1 MEAYNPIVVI
11 MFIIFAGTAILST
24 AALYTRQ
31 SLLVAYIL
39 LGMLLGPGLKLVYD
53 SVMLREMG
61 DVGVIFLLFLLGLHL
76 HPQNLLRTLSK
87 VSWVTL
93 ASSVIFAVVG
103 WAVTHAF
110 GYNNSESIIVGIS
123 LMFSSTIIGLKLL
136 PTTVLHHQHT
146 GELMISILLA
156 QDIIAII
163 VLLFLQGAADTS
175 ISLLELAKVIVA
187 LPVLLIVTYYIQK
200 YVLTRLLH
208 KFDRYQEYIFL
219 VAIGWCLSLSVLSHA
234 MGLSD
239 EIGAFI
245 AGVALA
251 TNPVSFYIA
260 ESLKPLRDFF
270 LVIFFFSIGADFNFG
285 YLDVVVLPAI
295 ILSALVLL
303 GKPLVFWLL
312 LKPLKEDNK
321 VSWEV
326 AVRLAQASEFSLL
339 VVYLAAGT
347 ELISQAASN
356 LVQACTIL
364 TFILSSYWVVMR
376 YPTPMGLTE
385 NLKRD

>member
-1 MEAYNPIVVI
+1 METYNPIVI
-11 MFIIFAGTAILST
+11 ILFIIFAGTAILST
-24 AALYTRQ
+24 MALYARQ

-39 LGMLLGPGLKLVYD
+39 LGMILGPGLKLVYD
-53 SVMLREMG
+53 SAMLREMG

-87 VSWVTL
+87 VSWITIV
-93 ASSVIFAVVG
+93 SSLIFGVIG

-110 GYNNSESIIVGIS
+110 GYNNMESAIVGVS

-156 QDIIAII
+156 QDIIAIL

-175 ISLLELAKVIVA
+175 TSLVALSKVIFG
-187 LPVLLIVTYYIQK
+187 LPVLLLVAYYIQK
-200 YVLTRLLH
+200 YLLTRLLS

-219 VAIGWCLSLSVLSHA
+219 VAIGWCLSLSVLA
-234 MGLSD
+234 RLMGLSD
-239 EIGAFI
+239 QIGAFI

-251 TNPVSFYIA
+251 TNPISFYIA

-285 YLDVVVLPAI
+285 YLSEIVFPAI
-295 ILSALVLL
+295 ILTILVLL
-303 GKPLVFWLL
+303 GKPLVFRLL
-312 LKPLKEDNK
+312 LKPLKEESK
-321 VSWEV
+321 VAWEV
-326 AVRLAQASEFSLL
+326 SVRLAQASEFSLL
-339 VVYLAAGT
+339 VVYLAAST
-347 ELISQAASN
+347 ELISQAASS

-364 TFILSSYWVVMR
+364 TFVFSCYWVVLR
-376 YPTPMGLTE
+376 YPTPMGATE

>member
-1 MEAYNPIVVI
+1 MEAYNPIVLI
-11 MFIIFAGTAILST
+11 MFLIFAGTAILST
-24 AALYTRQ
+24 VALYCRQ

-39 LGMLLGPGLKLVYD
+39 LGMILGPGLKLVYD
-53 SVMLREMG
+53 SLMLREMG

-76 HPQNLLRTLSK
+76 HPQNLIRMLSK
-87 VSWVTL
+87 VSWITL
-93 ASSVIFAVVG
+93 ASSIIFAVVG
-103 WAVTHAF
+103 WAVGHAF
-110 GYNNSESIIVGIS
+110 GFSNFESIVIGIS

-146 GELMISILLA
+146 GELMISVLLA
-156 QDIIAII
+156 QDIVAIL

-175 ISLLELAKVIVA
+175 TSLVALIKVIVA
-187 LPVLLIVTYYIQK
+187 LPLLLVVTYFIQK
-200 YVLTRLLH
+200 YVLLKLLRR
-208 KFDRYQEYIFL
+208 FDRYQEYIFL
-219 VAIGWCLSLSVLSHA
+219 VAIGWCLALSILAHV

-270 LVIFFFSIGADFNFG
+270 LVIFFFSIGADFNFA
-285 YLDVVVLPAI
+285 YVNDVILPAI
-295 ILSALVLL
+295 ILAAIVLI
-303 GKPLVFWLL
+303 GKPLVFRLL
-312 LKPLKEDNK
+312 LMPLKEDSK

-326 AVRLAQASEFSLL
+326 SVRLSQASEFSLL

-347 ELISQAASN
+347 DLISQAASN
-356 LVQACTIL
+356 LVQACTII
-364 TFILSSYWVVMR
+364 TFIFSSYWVVLK
-376 YPTPMGLTE
+376 YPTPMGVNE
-385 NLKRD
+385 RLKRD

>member
-1 MEAYNPIVVI
+1 MEAYNPIVLI
-11 MFIIFAGTAILST
+11 LFLIFAGTAILST
-24 AALYTRQ
+24 VALYARQ

-39 LGMLLGPGLKLVYD
+39 LGMIMGPGLKLVYD
-53 SVMLREMG
+53 STMLREMG

-76 HPQNLLRTLSK
+76 HPQNLLRMLSK
-87 VSWVTL
+87 VSWITIV
-93 ASSVIFAVVG
+93 SSCIFAIVG

-110 GYNNSESIIVGIS
+110 GYTNVESWVVGVS

-146 GELMISILLA
+146 GELMISLLLA
-156 QDIIAII
+156 QDIVAIV

-175 ISLLELAKVIVA
+175 ISLLALAKVIIA
-187 LPVLLIVTYYIQK
+187 LPLLLVVTYYFQK
-200 YVLTRLLH
+200 FVLLKLLRR
-208 KFDRYQEYIFL
+208 FDRYQEYIFL
-219 VAIGWCLSLSVLSHA
+219 VAIGWCLALSVLAHV

-285 YLDVVVLPAI
+285 YVGEVLLPAI
-295 ILSALVLL
+295 ILAVLVMVV
-303 GKPLVFWLL
+303 KSVVFRLL
-312 LKPLKEDNK
+312 LMPLKEDSK

-326 AVRLAQASEFSLL
+326 SVRLAQASEFSLL

-347 ELISQAASN
+347 DLISQAASN
-356 LVQACTIL
+356 LVQACTII
-364 TFILSSYWVVMR
+364 TFIVSSYWVVWR
-376 YPTPMGLTE
+376 YPTPMGATE
-385 NLKRD
+385 RMKRD